1 MNANRYGFCLF
12 LIAVSYS
19 TLAEMDQDIIRD
31 AKQVFFD
38 EYYRSEYQEVA
49 EQLQPRGLLRDE
61 ITATVVE
68 VAKGIADCIIDRLE
82 QDPSP
87 VAKSYLL
94 LITDGTPTDQIDGF
108 LRDAYKQA
116 ERKEFMVLTSSAMQD
131 CRKAA
136 YEGHYLVVK

>member
-1 MNANRYGFCLF
+1 MNAIRYGFCLL
-12 LIAVSYS
+12 LIAISYP

-38 EYYRSEYQEVA
+38 LYYGYEYQEVA
-49 EQLQPRGLLRDE
+49 AQLQPRGLLRDE
-61 ITATVVE
+61 ITATVAE
-68 VAKGIADCIIDRLE
+68 VAKSIAGCIIDRLE

-94 LITDGTPTDQIDGF
+94 LITDGTPIDQIDGF
-108 LRDAYKQA
+108 LRDAYKRA
-116 ERKEFMVLTSSAMQD
+116 ERQDFTVLTRRAMLE

-136 YEGHYLVVK
+136 YEGHYLSVK

>member
-1 MNANRYGFCLF
+1 MNANRYGFCLL
-12 LIAVSYS
+12 LIAVSYP

-94 LITDGTPTDQIDGF
+94 LITDGTPIDQIDGF

-136 YEGHYLVVK
+136 YEGHYLAVK